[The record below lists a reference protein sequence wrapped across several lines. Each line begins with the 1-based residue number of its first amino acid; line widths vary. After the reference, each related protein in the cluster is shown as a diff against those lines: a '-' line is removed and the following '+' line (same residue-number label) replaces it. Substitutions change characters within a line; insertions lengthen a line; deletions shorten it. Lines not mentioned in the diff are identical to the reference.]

1 MRIAVLMG
9 GTSAERQVSLAS
21 GRGIVKGLRAMGH
34 EATPVDAA
42 SGETLSDER
51 LESMARITAEP
62 PAPLAGARRGLA
74 ACPALLNA
82 DLAFITVH
90 GGEGEDGT
98 LQGFLDILE
107 IPYTG
112 SGMKACALTWD
123 KALTCRLM
131 REGGVEVAD
140 GFLVE
145 APSGASTGFDV
156 PAIEKR
162 VAVELGYPVIV
173 KPNSQGLTIG
183 VTKLESASGLDSA
196 LAVAAA
202 GSGDVLG
209 DVLIERFIPGHELT
223 VAVFDG
229 EAFPVTEI
237 IADTGFY
244 DYERK
249 YQKGHTR
256 YVTPAEIPAD
266 RAAEAQRLA
275 VRAFRLFD
283 CAGVARV
290 DFRMQP
296 DGRLFCLEIN
306 TAPGMTELSLVPMGA
321 RAVGIEYPQLV
332 DRMARAALERHRRHA
347 PAS

>member
-9 GTSAERQVSLAS
+9 GTSSERQVSLAS
-21 GRGIVKGLRAMGH
+21 GRGIVKGLKAVGH
-34 EATPVDAA
+34 DVTAVDAA
-42 SGETLSDER
+42 SGEVLSDER
-51 LESMARITAEP
+51 LEALARITAEP

-74 ACPALLNA
+74 SCAALLNA

-90 GGEGEDGT
+90 GNEGEDGT
-98 LQGFLDILE
+98 LQGFLDMLE

-123 KALTCRLM
+123 KALTCRLL
-131 REGGVEVAD
+131 RDGGVPVAD
-140 GFLVE
+140 GLL
-145 APSGASTGFDV
+145 V
-156 PAIEKR
+156 PAPAGAGPHDAPAIDDR
-162 VAVELGYPVIV
+162 IRSDIGYPVIV
-173 KPNSQGLTIG
+173 KPNAQGSTIG
-183 VTKLESASGLDSA
+183 VTKLESGAGLEAALTRASASG
-196 LAVAAA
+196 
-202 GSGDVLG
+202 G

-229 EAFPVTEI
+229 QAFPVTEI
-237 IADTGFY
+237 MADTGFY

-275 VRAFRLFD
+275 VAAFRLFD

-290 DFRMQP
+290 DFRMRP

-306 TAPGMTELSLVPMGA
+306 TVPGMTELSLVPMGA
-321 RAVGIEYPQLV
+321 RAVGLEYPQLV
-332 DRMARAALERHRRHA
+332 DTMARAGLARRGHGVA
-347 PAS
+347 AS